1 MDFSEYFEKTT
12 RKGGRGR
19 IKPPVTGGKAIPR
32 TPSKTGQMRGRRRK
46 YPR

>member
-1 MDFSEYFEKTT
+1 MDFSEFFEKTT

-19 IKPPVTGGKAIPR
+19 IKAPVTGGKAIPR
-32 TPSKTGQMRGRRRK
+32 PPTKTGAQRGRRRK